1 MKARTL
7 VSGLVLL
14 ATLVAVGV
22 LVESGLVGEVVSKE
36 WIDRD
41 VRGNGLTGELLFV
54 GMAGVATALA
64 LPRQI
69 VSFLGGYAF
78 GFWLGTV
85 LALAGTEVG
94 CALAF
99 FYARLV
105 GRPLAGARLRGR
117 VRRLEDF
124 LAAHPF
130 GMTLLVRL
138 LPVGNNFLTCIAA
151 GLSRVPPLPFLAG
164 SLLGYVP
171 LTMTFALAGSGVE
184 VGATDRIALAAALLV
199 ASGLLG
205 MWLYRRHGR
214 GAGIGG
220 EGDAVLEE
228 PRLE

>member
-7 VSGLVLL
+7 ASGLALL
-14 ATLVAVGV
+14 ATLVAVGL
-22 LVESGLVGEVVSKE
+22 LVESGLVAEVVSKE
-36 WIDRD
+36 WIDRE
-41 VRGNGLTGELLFV
+41 VRGNGFTGELLFV
-54 GMAGVATALA
+54 GMAGAATALA

-78 GFWLGTV
+78 GFWLGTL
-85 LALAGTEVG
+85 LALAGTEIG
-94 CALAF
+94 CTLAF

-105 GRPLAGARLRGR
+105 GRPLAGTRLRGR

-164 SLLGYVP
+164 SLLGYLP
-171 LTMTFALAGSGVE
+171 LTMAFALAGSGVD
-184 VGATDRIALAAALLV
+184 VGAAGRIALAAGLLV

-205 MWLYRRHGR
+205 LWLYRRHR
-214 GAGIGG
+214 RAAGLADELDGVFG
-220 EGDAVLEE
+220 E
-228 PRLE
+228 PRR

>member
-1 MKARTL
+1 VKARTL
-7 VSGLVLL
+7 ASGLVLL
-14 ATLVAVGV
+14 ATLVAVGA

-41 VRGNGLTGELLFV
+41 VRGNGLAGEALFV
-54 GMAGVATALA
+54 AMAGAATALA

-78 GFWLGTV
+78 GFWLGAL
-85 LALAGTEVG
+85 LALAGTEIG

-105 GRPLAGARLRGR
+105 GRPLAGARLRDR
-117 VRRLEDF
+117 VKRLEDF

-151 GLSRVPPLPFLAG
+151 GLSRVPALPFLAG
-164 SLLGYVP
+164 SLVGYVP

-184 VGATDRIALAAALLV
+184 VGAAGRIALAAALLV

-205 MWLYRRHGR
+205 LWLYRRHR
-214 GAGIGG
+214 RAAGFAD
-220 EGDAVLEE
+220 EAEAVFEE
-228 PRLE
+228 PRLQ

>member
-7 VSGLVLL
+7 ASGLALL
-14 ATLVAVGV
+14 ATLVAVGL
-22 LVESGLVGEVVSKE
+22 LVESGLVAEVVSKE
-36 WIDRD
+36 WIDRE
-41 VRGNGLTGELLFV
+41 VRGNGFTGELLFV
-54 GMAGVATALA
+54 GMAGAVTALA

-78 GFWLGTV
+78 GFWLGTL
-85 LALAGTEVG
+85 LALAGTEIG
-94 CALAF
+94 CTLAF

-105 GRPLAGARLRGR
+105 GRPLAGTRLRGR

-164 SLLGYVP
+164 SLLGYLP
-171 LTMTFALAGSGVE
+171 LTMAFALAGSGVD
-184 VGATDRIALAAALLV
+184 VGAAGRIALAAGLLV

-205 MWLYRRHGR
+205 LWLYRRHR
-214 GAGIGG
+214 RAAGLADELDGVFG
-220 EGDAVLEE
+220 E
-228 PRLE
+228 PRR

>member
-1 MKARTL
+1 MRARTL
-7 VSGLVLL
+7 ASGLALL
-14 ATLVAVGV
+14 ATLVAVGL
-22 LVESGLVGEVVSKE
+22 LVESGLVAEVVSEE
-36 WIDRD
+36 WIDRE
-41 VRGNGLTGELLFV
+41 VRGNGFTGELLFV
-54 GMAGVATALA
+54 GMAGAATALA

-85 LALAGTEVG
+85 LALAGTEIG

-164 SLLGYVP
+164 SLLGYLP
-171 LTMTFALAGSGVE
+171 LTMAFALAGSGVD
-184 VGATDRIALAAALLV
+184 VGAAGRIVLAAGLLV
-199 ASGLLG
+199 ASGLVGL
-205 MWLYRRHGR
+205 WLYRRHR
-214 GAGIGG
+214 RAAGLAD
-220 EGDAVLEE
+220 EVDAVFEE
-228 PRLE
+228 PRR